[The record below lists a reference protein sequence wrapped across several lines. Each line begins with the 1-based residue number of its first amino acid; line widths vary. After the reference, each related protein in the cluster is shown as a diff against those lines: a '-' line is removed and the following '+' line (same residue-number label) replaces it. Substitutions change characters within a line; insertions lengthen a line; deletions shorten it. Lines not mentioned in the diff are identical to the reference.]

1 MTETNDQLSTNP
13 VWSGYRQVS
22 FSQELFDALEDSK
35 PETKTGGKDCLSLA
49 FDVNKELVKVAE
61 IVKARGNLDM
71 GTVEWKTVEGASTKW
86 REGGTNAG
94 MPNLSGIF
102 FLARE

>member
-1 MTETNDQLSTNP
+1 M
-13 VWSGYRQVS
+13 
-22 FSQELFDALEDSK
+22 
-35 PETKTGGKDCLSLA
+35 SLA
-49 FDVNKELVKVAE
+49 FDVNKELVKVVE

-71 GTVEWKTVEGASTKW
+71 GSVEWKTVEGASTKS
-86 REGGTNAG
+86 REDGTKAG